1 MKLTKQLVIG
11 GLTLSCAAILGAG
24 SVNATTA
31 IVDVQSLNFRE
42 EPSTSSES
50 IDGLV
55 KGEEIEVLEELDGWY
70 KVKVRGDIGY
80 VASDY
85 VKIKGEESNTE
96 EQEENKEEEQ
106 EEEQQKQEEETTQVE
121 EQEETKNEEQ
131 VKEEPKKE
139 ENNSTTTKVKSEFK
153 IKEASLQKDAKAYI
167 LPLINSSVLKNLSS
181 GTNVTIYD
189 EVSNWY
195 YIQDDEIS
203 GWVLKSAFGEVVD
216 QAQTT
221 QEETKN
227 EETTTNEEDN
237 KSEEEYEVTEIDR
250 KIMYV
255 NSDSIFVRK
264 GPGTDYKDIDML
276 ELNDIVSVEGESGDW
291 YKVDIQGKKGF
302 IAKRLLSDEEQATN
316 EEQETT
322 SRGADERN
330 IENKQEEQV
339 ASTSKT
345 YSSTGEEIAAL
356 AQEYLGCPYVYG
368 GSGPDSFDCSGF
380 TMYIYKQF
388 GVNLSHSAT
397 AQSKVGEYVDKEDL
411 MPGDLVFFKDYQ
423 TMDGIGHCGIYVG
436 DGDFI
441 HASSGTGYCVK
452 TSTLL
457 SGSYNTRYETARR
470 IF

>member
-1 MKLTKQLVIG
+1 MKLTKHLVIG
-11 GLTLSCAAILGAG
+11 GLTLSCIALIGT

-31 IVDVQSLNFRE
+31 IVDVQSLNLRE
-42 EPSTSSES
+42 QASTSSEP

-55 KGEEIEVLEELDGWY
+55 RGEELEVLEELDGWY
-70 KVKVRGDIGY
+70 KVKIRGDIGY

-85 VKIKGEESNTE
+85 VKIKGEEETSKEETE
-96 EQEENKEEEQ
+96 EKQEEESTPEETKKEEQSEPETKQEENKEAP
-106 EEEQQKQEEETTQVE
+106 KQIEKDPATII
-121 EQEETKNEEQ
+121 
-131 VKEEPKKE
+131 
-139 ENNSTTTKVKSEFK
+139 KSEFK
-153 IKEASLQKDAKAYI
+153 IKEASLESDAKAYI

-181 GTNVTIYD
+181 GTEVTIYD
-189 EVSNWY
+189 EVNNWY

-203 GWVLKSAFGEVVD
+203 GWVLKSAFGEVVE
-216 QAQTT
+216 QSIQTEET
-221 QEETKN
+221 SNEQQQEEQQ
-227 EETTTNEEDN
+227 EES
-237 KSEEEYEVTEIDR
+237 KSEEFEVTEISR

-255 NSDSIFVRK
+255 NSDSIYVRK
-264 GPGTDYKDIDML
+264 GPGTEYDDIDML

-302 IAKRLLSDEEQATN
+302 IAKRLLSDEEVNQ
-316 EEQETT
+316 EQETT
-322 SRGADERN
+322 SRGAEERN
-330 IENKQEEQV
+330 VEQTEAKTPV
-339 ASTSKT
+339 A
-345 YSSTGEEIAAL
+345 YSSEGEEIAAF

-380 TMYIYKQF
+380 TMYVFKNF
-388 GVNLSHSAT
+388 GINLSHSAT
-397 AQSKVGEYVDKEDL
+397 AQSRVGEYVDKEDL

-423 TMDGIGHCGIYVG
+423 TMDGIGHVGIYIG

-470 IF
+470 IV

>member
-106 EEEQQKQEEETTQVE
+106 QKQEEETTQ
-121 EQEETKNEEQ
+121 EETKQEEQ

-153 IKEASLQKDAKAYI
+153 IKEASLEKDAKAYI
-167 LPLINSSVLKNLSS
+167 LPLINSSVLKNLSN
-181 GTNVTIYD
+181 GTSVTIYD

-203 GWVLKSAFGEVVD
+203 GWVLKSAFGEVVE

-221 QEETKN
+221 QEGTTT
-227 EETTTNEEDN
+227 EETNT
-237 KSEEEYEVTEIDR
+237 SEEATTEEENNNSEDFEVTEIDR

-264 GPGTDYKDIDML
+264 GPGTDYEDIDML

-302 IAKRLLSDEEQATN
+302 IAKRLLSDEEQEVN

-322 SRGADERN
+322 SRGAEERN
-330 IENKQEEQV
+330 IDNKQEEQV
-339 ASTSKT
+339 ASTSNTT

-423 TMDGIGHCGIYVG
+423 TMDGIGHCGIYIG

-452 TSTLL
+452 VSTLL
-457 SGSYNTRYETARR
+457 SGSYNTRYESATR